1 MQIPRLEDNDGFDH
15 IAEAINMIVCLLFNG
30 IQVSFLLV
38 MLMLGST
45 FNKLGSICLYT
56 WDNGMDLA
64 GRKRVI
70 MDRSGKYPYLVRYY
84 LLFCNRND
92 DALFNVF
99 IHRIMK
105 SDEDDLHDHPWG
117 YFTCILSGGYNE
129 TVGTVK
135 VNSETDENT
144 SVNILSHTTEQHWRY
159 PGFMQ
164 KVNDAHIHRLELGK
178 DENTGNEVPCW
189 TLFIPFRRT
198 QGWGFYANK
207 DGGGDGV
214 VWQDSNEYIDAKR
227 NSGKEDAEPEH
238 TEDHTEEHTED
249 HIEEHIEEHTEEH
262 TEEHI
267 EEHIDEHTEDH
278 IEEHTEEH
286 TEDHIEEH
294 TEDHTEKGNAKK
306 EN

>member
-1 MQIPRLEDNDGFDH
+1 MQIPRLDDNICTDH
-15 IAEAINMIVCLLFNG
+15 IAEAINMIVSLLFNG

-64 GRKRVI
+64 GRKRII

-84 LLFCNRND
+84 LLFCNRNE

-117 YFTCILSGGYNE
+117 YFTCILSGGYHE

-164 KVNDAHIHRLELGK
+164 KVNDAHIHRLELEK

-198 QGWGFYANK
+198 QDWGFYANK
-207 DGGGDGV
+207 NGDDL
-214 VWQDSNEYIDAKR
+214 VWQDSNEYIDAKL

-238 TEDHTEEHTED
+238 TEDHTEEHIEEHT
-249 HIEEHIEEHTEEH
+249 EEHIEEHTEKHTEEH

-267 EEHIDEHTEDH
+267 EDHTEEH
-278 IEEHTEEH
+278 IEEHTK
-286 TEDHIEEH
+286 
-294 TEDHTEKGNAKK
+294 KGNAKK